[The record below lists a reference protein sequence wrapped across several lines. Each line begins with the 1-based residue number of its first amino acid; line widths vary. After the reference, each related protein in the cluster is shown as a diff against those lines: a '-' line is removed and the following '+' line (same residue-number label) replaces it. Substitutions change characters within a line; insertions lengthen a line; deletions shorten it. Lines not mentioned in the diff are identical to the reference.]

1 VTHGVF
7 VFQER
12 TALSSSVLSPTQS
25 ALSSLPS
32 DKLVGRT
39 MEGKK
44 LRRHVLRGAVVVF
57 VTAGYSGKK
66 CVAMQNALPAS
77 AVSPKWGL

>member
-1 VTHGVF
+1 M
-7 VFQER
+7 
-12 TALSSSVLSPTQS
+12 LSPTAS

-32 DKLVGRT
+32 DKLAGRS

-66 CVAMQNALPAS
+66 CANTLKSKHDRYDICGAQACALPLPM
-77 AVSPKWGL
+77 AVLNSREC